1 MKLIQEYIVKASIFV
16 FALSIVMELSILIL
30 TIIRSS
36 QNFIETY
43 QQITLKSEKKSI
55 FLSEKI
61 KNFTIYILLKYTTD
75 LKLIGKHSLLL
86 NGKKGFNSSFAMN
99 RNYQIFVNNNKKK
112 EIISAELKNLLQKD
126 YMAKLYNKS
135 LDKFDYITKYEEEYK
150 NTSDQN
156 AMLNKLLND
165 HPELNSIAYYSLT
178 KDKPEDELNIKF
190 IISAI
195 KTVYIKRYLGKRSKM
210 DYLHF
215 IILNEDE
222 IYVYPPKAY
231 NHTNLYEF
239 DIIYPPPYSKC
250 NYSSNNI
257 SHQFPLC
264 AYNFFKEKVMDKE
277 DNYISV
283 VYERIIY
290 EKAFAAICLKLCF
303 AENNMKQA
311 FLCIEIDFSL
321 FIGITHIGKIEKL
334 EFGIFNKD
342 LGDIIILIYSKSYL
356 YEDIK
361 KTFNDTYSQRYIL
374 DGKNNF
380 MFYLFH
386 ILYYNLTKVAKEHP
400 ELKVNFTEI
409 EEEYNTIKTQIL
421 YAIEGNKNSNET
433 IIRIPFIKSVCQK
446 GLLINTYECFKDT
459 FEIIINPLI
468 YTIQIL
474 SEDYLETIRATEKNL
489 NIYVFSILSIN
500 PEYNNQLIS
509 TIIRIKIERTIILFF
524 FLTVIVL
531 SFFILL
537 INILSELSL
546 NPINKIINEL
556 KKININ
562 NDSKKFYTLKEDKII
577 AINKEM
583 YQLKNIYETMRKSL
597 IIKQVFEKESF
608 LDQHN
613 LEFYNLVQ
621 NIDKINIKEICNS
634 YLGFYHFKNDA
645 FNLSETEFN
654 SVINFIIDQL
664 NIATAG
670 KNSEYED
677 KIKDAIKRSSTV
689 SYINE
694 FSKFEKIEENLL
706 IIINLNIFK
715 QRFMYLYAMTK
726 FKLGSEANNN
736 NNINIGQ
743 SVALNKKNKKKN
755 KDKKIKH
762 YKDAIKYFNECRNIN
777 ILLGINQIKVIY
789 CLIMISKCYME
800 LNDYRNSINSINEAL
815 SLFFEFSKSFKDYH
829 SKNYN
834 PKIMLFIENNIFH
847 YIVFT
852 IERICSF
859 FNKPFACNWII
870 LKIFETS
877 PFLIE
882 NVHYHSALFIQN
894 YLEKNKLKLNKA
906 DSKFLTNASMLKEY
920 EKNKNYF
927 SKIVSRMKVK
937 NVNNKIIKTNTVKS
951 LGDSNYSSYRTRNDS
966 KTEKSIFSSNFKRE
980 MATGKSTSFHYK
992 VKNLNKIVTL
1002 CLSEKILEKVNGLE
1016 LKDVIVKYFQKY
1028 FIMNENDKFNFIQFA
1043 NNGKKAVYFKM
1054 EQLDYFLLKIQ
1065 KTKNTFELGDSFIPN
1080 KNSPF
1085 MELFNIFDSIIKNYP
1100 QTEENITDN
1109 IIIMFINSDDIRFTS
1124 INECLNIVEELNK
1137 KNTSVFLLSYDDE
1150 IKKDKINNIQSFL
1163 DGLFEG
1169 YFFRIKSYQQLK
1181 QIFINLSVLKHQ
1193 SNFFGYDFNALDNEI

>member
-36 QNFIETY
+36 QNFTETY
-43 QQITLKSEKKSI
+43 QQITFKSEKKSI

-99 RNYQIFVNNNKKK
+99 RNYQIFINNNEKK

-126 YMAKLYNKS
+126 YMANLYNKS

-150 NTSDQN
+150 NIGDQN
-156 AMLNKLLND
+156 FMLNKLIND
-165 HPELNSIAYYSLT
+165 HPELNSIGYYSLT
-178 KDKPEDELNIKF
+178 KEKPEDELNIKF

-195 KTVYIKRYLGKRSKM
+195 KTVYIKRYLAKRSRM

-239 DIIYPPPYSKC
+239 DIVYPPPYSQC
-250 NYSSNNI
+250 NYSSTNI

-290 EKAFAAICLKLCF
+290 EKAYAAICLKLCF

-342 LGDIIILIYSKSYL
+342 LGDIIVLIYSKSYL

-361 KTFNDTYSQRYIL
+361 KTFNDTYSQKYIL

-386 ILYYNLTKVAKEHP
+386 ILYYNLTKVAKAHP

-421 YAIEGNKNSNET
+421 YAIEENKNSNET

-489 NIYVFSILSIN
+489 NVYVFSILSIN

-546 NPINKIINEL
+546 NPINK
-556 KKININ
+556 
-562 NDSKKFYTLKEDKII
+562 T
-577 AINKEM
+577 
-583 YQLKNIYETMRKSL
+583 
-597 IIKQVFEKESF
+597 
-608 LDQHN
+608 
-613 LEFYNLVQ
+613 
-621 NIDKINIKEICNS
+621 
-634 YLGFYHFKNDA
+634 
-645 FNLSETEFN
+645 
-654 SVINFIIDQL
+654 
-664 NIATAG
+664 
-670 KNSEYED
+670 
-677 KIKDAIKRSSTV
+677 
-689 SYINE
+689 
-694 FSKFEKIEENLL
+694 
-706 IIINLNIFK
+706 
-715 QRFMYLYAMTK
+715 
-726 FKLGSEANNN
+726 
-736 NNINIGQ
+736 
-743 SVALNKKNKKKN
+743 
-755 KDKKIKH
+755 
-762 YKDAIKYFNECRNIN
+762 
-777 ILLGINQIKVIY
+777 
-789 CLIMISKCYME
+789 
-800 LNDYRNSINSINEAL
+800 
-815 SLFFEFSKSFKDYH
+815 
-829 SKNYN
+829 
-834 PKIMLFIENNIFH
+834 
-847 YIVFT
+847 
-852 IERICSF
+852 
-859 FNKPFACNWII
+859 
-870 LKIFETS
+870 
-877 PFLIE
+877 
-882 NVHYHSALFIQN
+882 
-894 YLEKNKLKLNKA
+894 
-906 DSKFLTNASMLKEY
+906 
-920 EKNKNYF
+920 
-927 SKIVSRMKVK
+927 
-937 NVNNKIIKTNTVKS
+937 
-951 LGDSNYSSYRTRNDS
+951 
-966 KTEKSIFSSNFKRE
+966 
-980 MATGKSTSFHYK
+980 
-992 VKNLNKIVTL
+992 
-1002 CLSEKILEKVNGLE
+1002 
-1016 LKDVIVKYFQKY
+1016 
-1028 FIMNENDKFNFIQFA
+1028 
-1043 NNGKKAVYFKM
+1043 
-1054 EQLDYFLLKIQ
+1054 
-1065 KTKNTFELGDSFIPN
+1065 
-1080 KNSPF
+1080 
-1085 MELFNIFDSIIKNYP
+1085 
-1100 QTEENITDN
+1100 
-1109 IIIMFINSDDIRFTS
+1109 
-1124 INECLNIVEELNK
+1124 
-1137 KNTSVFLLSYDDE
+1137 
-1150 IKKDKINNIQSFL
+1150 
-1163 DGLFEG
+1163 
-1169 YFFRIKSYQQLK
+1169 
-1181 QIFINLSVLKHQ
+1181 
-1193 SNFFGYDFNALDNEI
+1193 